1 MLSSFFC
8 LFLFVPFVMFDEPCK
23 ELFTQLLTLL
33 WSTWITK
40 ASESDQLEKL
50 VQEKEMGAKRNFYP
64 RYEMFGRFFRQV
76 V

>member
-8 LFLFVPFVMFDEPCK
+8 LFLFLPFVMFGEPCK
-23 ELFTQLLTLL
+23 ELFTKLLTLL
-33 WSTWITK
+33 WSTK
-40 ASESDQLEKL
+40 ASECDQLEKL
-50 VQEKEMGAKRNFYP
+50 VQEKEMGAKPNFYP